1 MRDDLEPESYAKP
14 SDEAKRKG
22 GDGGGA
28 YAEIPDQEAA
38 PGGVM
43 PRDRSG
49 SLQEGEADEVGAEP
63 KPKPLPL
70 PKPPW
75 QHEGHRRGR
84 ALLPQPVER
93 RSRAPP
99 LFGGW

>member
-38 PGGVM
+38 PGGVV
-43 PRDRSG
+43 PRDRRG
-49 SLQEGEADEVGAEP
+49 SLQEGEADEVGQGPEPKP

-70 PKPPW
+70 PKPKPT
-75 QHEGHRRGR
+75 
-84 ALLPQPVER
+84 PQD
-93 RSRAPP
+93 
-99 LFGGW
+99 

>member
-43 PRDRSG
+43 SG
-49 SLQEGEADEVGAEP
+49 GADGT
-63 KPKPLPL
+63 
-70 PKPPW
+70 
-75 QHEGHRRGR
+75 
-84 ALLPQPVER
+84 
-93 RSRAPP
+93 
-99 LFGGW
+99 